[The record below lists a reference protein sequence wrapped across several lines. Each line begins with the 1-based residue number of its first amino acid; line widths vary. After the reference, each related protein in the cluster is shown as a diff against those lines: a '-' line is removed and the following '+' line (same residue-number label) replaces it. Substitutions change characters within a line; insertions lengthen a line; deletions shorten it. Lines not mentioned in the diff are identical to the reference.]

1 MSFLFLFLISKK
13 RSIFKM
19 ILDYLKNASL
29 FSYANVRIE
38 KAFQFLR
45 DTDFTE
51 MNLGKYNIDGDKLY
65 AIVNEYET
73 KPIGEGMLE
82 AHRKYI
88 DIHYIITGSECIA
101 TTFLTDQVPTKDYD
115 EQDDYM
121 LFSCACT
128 PQLFKPGMFTLLY
141 PHDIHMPGVHVTEKT
156 FVRKVVVKVMV

>member
-1 MSFLFLFLISKK
+1 
-13 RSIFKM
+13 M

-29 FSYANVRIE
+29 YSYVNARIE
-38 KAFQFLR
+38 TAFQFLR

-51 MNLGKYNIDGDKLY
+51 MNLGKYNIDSDKLY

-73 KPIGEGMLE
+73 KPIGEGILE

-88 DIHYIITGSECIA
+88 DIHYILAGSECIA

-121 LFSCACT
+121 LFSCAST
-128 PQLFKPGMFTLLY
+128 PQLLIPGMFALLY
-141 PHDIHMPGVHVTEKT
+141 PHDIHMPGVHVAEKK